1 MSRCLMLSVMLMSII
16 VNRDRM
22 LGRIVL
28 VYIITVIRSYA
39 THRDN
44 LHLVGRGWGAGVAW
58 HPGRRSPVSSAV
70 CPESLTCVCGER
82 KGFLV

>member
-1 MSRCLMLSVMLMSII
+1 MLSVMLMSII

-28 VYIITVIRSYA
+28 VYIKSVIRSYA

-44 LHLVGRGWGAGVAW
+44 LHLVGRGWGPGGVAW
-58 HPGRRSPVSSAV
+58 HPRRRSPVPLAV
-70 CPESLTCVCGER
+70 SDTILTCVCG
-82 KGFLV
+82 GLGW